1 MDSKNTLNI
10 GKIRNYDN
18 FVGEIVTN
26 DGVYLFANEN
36 ISDKESLK
44 VEDTVMF
51 RGEEIQGVK
60 KAFFVKKLSLDKNI
74 DEQVSLKLKK

>member
-18 FVGEIVTN
+18 FIGEIVTN
-26 DGVYLFANEN
+26 DGVYLFANES
-36 ISDKESLK
+36 ISDKESLN